1 MYVNTSFGC
10 RTQGQEGTV
19 GWFSALSPVRNFSTD
34 SSVGTYWNS
43 VFFYL
48 GTRDVPVANSVE
60 KFLTRPIPGVPFSMV
75 NGHRELS
82 QLDPLHIA
90 FAGGR
95 REILHACSRFMNS

>member
-10 RTQGQEGTV
+10 RTQGQESTV

-48 GTRDVPVANSVE
+48 ISICTPSLPRILNLSLLISHC
-60 KFLTRPIPGVPFSMV
+60 FPI
-75 NGHRELS
+75 
-82 QLDPLHIA
+82 
-90 FAGGR
+90 
-95 REILHACSRFMNS
+95 